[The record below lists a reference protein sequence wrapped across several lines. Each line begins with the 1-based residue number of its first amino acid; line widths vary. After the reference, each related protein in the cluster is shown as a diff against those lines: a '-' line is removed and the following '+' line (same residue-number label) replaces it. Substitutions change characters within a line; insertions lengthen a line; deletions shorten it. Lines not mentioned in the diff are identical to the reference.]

1 MPDEPQMQTAQPQ
14 QQSLRLFLCGDVM
27 CGRGI
32 DQVLAHPCSPELYE
46 NYIRSAED
54 YVLLAEQMNGR
65 IPRRNGPSYVWGVAL
80 DEFKRMQP
88 DVRIINLET
97 AVTRSNDRA
106 HRGINYR
113 MSPENAACLAA
124 ATIDCCVLANNHV
137 LDWGRAGLLETLTT
151 LQKLNVKIA
160 GAGRNDHEACTP
172 AVLNFSTTR
181 LLFFRSAPFRAAS
194 LVTGRQRPIHPVSI
208 CCSGCPNRTLQGLP
222 AKSPHSGART
232 ILSSSRYIGDAIG
245 DIIFQMSRGFSL
257 ERSSTKQGFPWFT
270 GILRITREPLKSIA
284 IVSFS
289 MAAAIF

>member
-1 MPDEPQMQTAQPQ
+1 MRDEPQMQTAQPR

-32 DQVLAHPCSPELYE
+32 DQVLAHPCSSELYE
-46 NYIRSAED
+46 DYIRSAEE
-54 YVLLAEQMNGR
+54 YVLLAEQVNGR
-65 IPRRNGPSYVWGVAL
+65 IPRCNGPSYVWGVAL
-80 DEFKRMQP
+80 DEFKRMRP

-124 ATIDCCVLANNHV
+124 ARIDCCVLANNHV

-151 LQKLNVKIA
+151 LQRLNVKIA

-181 LLFFRSAPFRAAS
+181 LLFFSFGTVSSGIPRGWAATADTAGVN
-194 LVTGRQRPIHPVSI
+194 LL
-208 CCSGCPNRTLQGLP
+208 SGLSNRTLQGLP
-222 AKSPHSGART
+222 AKSSHSSARA
-232 ILSSSRYIGDAIG
+232 ILSSSQFIGDAIG
-245 DIIFQMSRGFSL
+245 DIIFQMSRGLLL

-270 GILRITREPLKSIA
+270 GILHITREPLKSIT